1 MRFLVLSDVHAN
13 STALDAA
20 LAAVEGRWERAV
32 CLGDVVDYGPDP
44 NEATER
50 VKALDPIIIR
60 GNHDKVVAGLAGLE
74 SFNPV
79 AQIAA
84 VWTRAQLSPEKQ
96 RVHHAVADGPCFG
109 GNPHAG
115 PRLLS

>member
-1 MRFLVLSDVHAN
+1 MRFLVLSDIHAN

-20 LAAVEGRWERAV
+20 LAAVEDRWERV
-32 CLGDVVDYGPDP
+32 ICLGDVVDYGPDP
-44 NEATER
+44 NEVTER

-84 VWTRAQLSPEKQ
+84 QWSRVQLSPGNMEYIAKLPI
-96 RVHHAVADGPCFG
+96 GP
-109 GNPHAG
+109 A
-115 PRLLS
+115 S